1 MNWCRNISLCITS
14 TLVIFVT
21 ASAFAQSSYNRD
33 YYSIPMS
40 RNGNQIEHPW
50 TGGFYNPSHQFADL
64 DGDGDLD
71 LIQLDL
77 YDGSLSYFENI
88 GSALAPIFREVHPA
102 SVIFPSVRAWFR
114 LADIDGNGTIDV
126 MTAGDSLNSVRIYRN
141 EGTPQAPLFNLWIPT
156 LRDSTG
162 RIVFA
167 QEQCLPAFADLDG
180 DGDLDFFSLNPGEG
194 TINFYQN
201 IGSSTSINLAF
212 RTARWQNIQICPGC
226 GGLSPNAHGAGSMF
240 FADIDADGDK
250 DLFYGDLFDPG
261 LFFYQNSGTAQV
273 ASMDSVSGHFPSS
286 NPILTGGFNQPTLV
300 DIDND
305 GDLDM
310 FVSVLTA
317 SAYVNNFWFYR
328 NTGTPLSYQFA
339 LESKNFLSTFDIGG
353 QSAPALVDIDNDGD
367 LDLFVGGLLGQV
379 TFLRN
384 SGSNTTASFIFE
396 DSTFIDNYPNR
407 FAYVPRFV
415 DIDGDG
421 DKDMFLAHF
430 NGNIEFYR
438 NAGDPSNFVFQR
450 EFTHL
455 DSINVGFYAAA
466 DFCDIDGDGDLD
478 LFVGS
483 GNGRIRFYRNDGTP
497 QVFSFTQVTTSFEG
511 IQVSGN
517 SKPLFGDFDGDGD
530 FDLVVG
536 TTDGKLVY
544 YRNDGSPTTPM
555 FVYITDTFVT
565 DRGLVG
571 EAAPFFADIDGD
583 NDLDLFLGS
592 YRGGLEFYQQVST
605 AIRTTSGRELPA
617 AFVLHQNNPNPFN
630 PTTTIRFELREEGRV
645 ILQVVDLL
653 GRHVATL
660 LDETRS
666 AGSYQVQWNAET
678 FGTGT
683 YFCTLRFVP
692 SDSRHSLLSKT
703 LHMVLVR

>member
-1 MNWCRNISLCITS
+1 MS
-14 TLVIFVT
+14 
-21 ASAFAQSSYNRD
+21 ASALAQFSYNRD
-33 YYSIPMS
+33 YYSIPIS

-88 GSALAPIFREVHPA
+88 GSALAPVFREVHPA

-167 QEQCLPAFADLDG
+167 QEQCLPAFADMDG

-273 ASMDSVSGHFPSS
+273 ASMDSVSGHFPAS

-300 DIDND
+300 DIDSD

-317 SAYVNNFWFYR
+317 SAYVDNFWFYR
-328 NTGTPLSYQFA
+328 NTGSPSVYQFA

-353 QSAPALVDIDNDGD
+353 ESAPALVDIDGDGD
-367 LDLFVGGLLGQV
+367 RDLFVGGLLGQV
-379 TFLRN
+379 AFLRN
-384 SGSNTTASFIFE
+384 NGTSTSPSFVFE
-396 DSTFIDNYPNR
+396 DSTFINSYPNR
-407 FAYVPRFV
+407 FVYVPRFV
-415 DIDGDG
+415 DIDADG

-438 NAGDPSNFVFQR
+438 NAGSSSSFSFQR
-450 EFTHL
+450 EFSHL

-466 DFCDIDGDGDLD
+466 DFCDIDGDGDED

-483 GNGRIRFYRNDGTP
+483 GNGRIRFYRNDGSP
-497 QVFSFTQVTTSFEG
+497 QAFSFTQVTTSFEG

-517 SKPLFGDFDGDGD
+517 SKPFFADFDGDGD
-530 FDLVVG
+530 CDLVVG

-544 YRNDGSPTTPM
+544 YRNDGSPTTPT
-555 FVYITDTFVT
+555 FVYVTDTFVS
-565 DRGLVG
+565 DKGPIG

-592 YRGGLEFYQQVST
+592 YRGGIEFYRQIST
-605 AIRTTSGRELPA
+605 AVPTTTERQLPQS
-617 AFVLHQNNPNPFN
+617 FVLHQNYPNPFN
-630 PTTTIRFELREEGRV
+630 PSTTIRFDLSEEGRV
-645 ILQVVDLL
+645 TLVVFDLL
-653 GRHVATL
+653 GQHISTI
-660 LDETRS
+660 LDAHR
-666 AGSYQVQWNAET
+666 APGSYQVHWNAESV
-678 FGTGT
+678 GTGT
-683 YFCTLRFVP
+683 YFYRLDFVP
-692 SDSRHSLLSKT
+692 LLKGVSPSSKT
-703 LHMVLVR
+703 LHMTFVR